1 MKHLLLILVLLSL
14 PITVFA
20 AGDSMY
26 PTEDKISGKWGYT
39 DNSGHWII
47 SASFDGAEQFRG
59 NYASVTLYPEGMDPE
74 ENGESKPCQGII
86 NRQGKFVLPPEYYI
100 YSGWYEG
107 WGSFGT
113 WEGGYYAVAQDE
125 IYVEE
130 GDGPV
135 GFFDVRSG
143 FFSGLK

>member
-47 SASFDGAEQFRG
+47 SASFDRAEQFRG
-59 NYASVTLYPEGMDPE
+59 NYASVTPRLCHLL
-74 ENGESKPCQGII
+74 NK
-86 NRQGKFVLPPEYYI
+86 K
-100 YSGWYEG
+100 
-107 WGSFGT
+107 
-113 WEGGYYAVAQDE
+113 
-125 IYVEE
+125 
-130 GDGPV
+130 
-135 GFFDVRSG
+135 
-143 FFSGLK
+143 K